1 MDKALKRTLGF
12 DVDKNQE
19 YDSHS
24 FKSLSKKI
32 NKKYEKDK
40 SDDYEL

>member
-1 MDKALKRTLGF
+1 MTLYVYIYVYYG
-12 DVDKNQE
+12 VDKNQE
-19 YDSHS
+19 YDSYS

-32 NKKYEKDK
+32 NKKYKKDK